1 MTEMLKLLEK
11 DARYTPA
18 ELASMLGKQ
27 EEAIREDIAAC
38 EKDNIIVGYGAVVDW
53 ERIDK
58 ENVVTA
64 LIEVKIAPQRIDG
77 YDRIA
82 ERIYQFDEV
91 ESVYLMSGAF
101 DLAVILT
108 ETSLKEVS
116 RFVYAKLAPIEGVT
130 ATATHFIMKRY
141 KDKNR
146 IFSPVIEQ
154 EERPLFI

>member
-18 ELASMLGKQ
+18 ELAAMLGKT
-27 EEAIREDIAAC
+27 EEAVKEDIAAC
-38 EKDNIIVGYGAVVDW
+38 EDNNVILGYGAIVDW
-53 ERIDK
+53 ERTEEEK
-58 ENVVTA
+58 VTA
-64 LIEVKIAPQRIDG
+64 LIEVKIAPQRGDG

-82 ERIYQFDEV
+82 ERIYQYDEV

-101 DLAVILT
+101 DLTVILT
-108 ETSLKEVS
+108 GKSLKEIS
-116 RFVYAKLAPIEGVT
+116 TFVYAKLAPIEGVT
-130 ATATHFIMKRY
+130 ATATHFIMKKY
-141 KDKNR
+141 KYNNR

>member
-18 ELASMLGKQ
+18 ELAAMLGKQ
-27 EEAIREDIAAC
+27 EDAVREDIAAC
-38 EKDNIIVGYGAVVDW
+38 EKDNIILGYGAIVDW
-53 ERIDK
+53 ERTEEEK
-58 ENVVTA
+58 VTA
-64 LIEVKIAPQRIDG
+64 LIEVKIAPQRDDG

-82 ERIYQFDEV
+82 ERIYQFEEV
-91 ESVYLMSGAF
+91 ESLYLMSGSF
-101 DLAVILT
+101 DLTVILT
-108 ETSLKEVS
+108 EKSLKEIS

-130 ATATHFIMKRY
+130 STATHFIMKKY
-141 KDKNR
+141 KDNNR

>member
-18 ELASMLGKQ
+18 DLAAMLGKQ
-27 EEAIREDIAAC
+27 EEAVKEDIAAC
-38 EKDNIIVGYGAVVDW
+38 EKNNVILGYGAVIDW
-53 ERIDK
+53 DRTEEDT
-58 ENVVTA
+58 VTA
-64 LIEVKIAPQRIDG
+64 LIEVKIAPQRDDG

-91 ESVYLMSGAF
+91 ESVYLMSGSF
-101 DLAVILT
+101 DLTVILT
-108 ETSLKEVS
+108 EKSLKEVS

-130 ATATHFIMKRY
+130 STATHFIMKRY
-141 KDKNR
+141 KDNHR
-146 IFSPVIEQ
+146 VFSPQVEQ